1 MDKLKAIRE
10 ARNEAVNKLEE
21 IHNEY
26 EGKELPA
33 DVKAQWNDAK
43 KDFEKNETI
52 LNRESFLEDMKAQKA
67 DRNTEDG
74 EAKELRNQFSYKEA
88 IAYAV
93 NPNLVAKEKRGFYN
107 ELNQE
112 AQTEAQ
118 SSGVTLQG
126 GGVVIPNKVMNAVT
140 SSSDFTETSLQSNFI
155 EKLNERTQ
163 MIQLGADMLDGLTGN
178 LKWSKE
184 GTQPAFV
191 WEGENDLNQES
202 DPTFSSVVL
211 SPKRG
216 GTFVEVSNQAL
227 RQTSPSIDQRIERQ
241 LVGAVSRGLESTA
254 VIQSNANAP
263 TGIMDLDRDI
273 SGADGDALT
282 RDTFVDLETE
292 VAVGNADLG
301 NLAYY
306 TNAQVRG
313 AGKKTPIASGS
324 DFFVIGNDG
333 QANGYPVAVSNL
345 MPADLVKGAGDPLSG
360 LIFGNFEDVI
370 FGMWGGIEILSDP
383 YTKATNGMTR
393 LVLNVYSDVKIVR
406 DESFAFAH
414 VDLA

>member
-1 MDKLKAIRE
+1 
-10 ARNEAVNKLEE
+10 
-21 IHNEY
+21 
-26 EGKELPA
+26 
-33 DVKAQWNDAK
+33 
-43 KDFEKNETI
+43 
-52 LNRESFLEDMKAQKA
+52 
-67 DRNTEDG
+67 
-74 EAKELRNQFSYKEA
+74 
-88 IAYAV
+88 
-93 NPNLVAKEKRGFYN
+93 
-107 ELNQE
+107 
-112 AQTEAQ
+112 
-118 SSGVTLQG
+118 
-126 GGVVIPNKVMNAVT
+126 
-140 SSSDFTETSLQSNFI
+140 
-155 EKLNERTQ
+155 
-163 MIQLGADMLDGLTGN
+163 
-178 LKWSKE
+178 
-184 GTQPAFV
+184 
-191 WEGENDLNQES
+191 
-202 DPTFSSVVL
+202 
-211 SPKRG
+211 
-216 GTFVEVSNQAL
+216 
-227 RQTSPSIDQRIERQ
+227 
-241 LVGAVSRGLESTA
+241 
-254 VIQSNANAP
+254 
-263 TGIMDLDRDI
+263 MDLDRDI